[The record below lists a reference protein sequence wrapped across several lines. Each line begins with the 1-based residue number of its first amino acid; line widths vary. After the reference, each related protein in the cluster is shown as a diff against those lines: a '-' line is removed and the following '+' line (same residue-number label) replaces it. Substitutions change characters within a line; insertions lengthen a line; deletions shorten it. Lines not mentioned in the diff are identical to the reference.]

1 MGPWIYRRNVGF
13 PAVAASSL
21 AVSVSEIT
29 ITLPDGSTRRLPAGA
44 TAADLAADI
53 GPGLARAALVATCD
67 GVGVDLGCPLVDGMS
82 VSIVT
87 ADSDAGLYALRH
99 STAHVL
105 AQAVLDLWPGATHAI
120 GPPIEDGSV
129 SYTHLTL
136 PTICSV

>member
-13 PAVAASSL
+13 PGVAASSL

-105 AQAVLDLWPGATHAI
+105 AQAVLDLWPGATFAI
-120 GPPIEDGSV
+120 GPRTYWPSRPGCARS
-129 SYTHLTL
+129 
-136 PTICSV
+136 